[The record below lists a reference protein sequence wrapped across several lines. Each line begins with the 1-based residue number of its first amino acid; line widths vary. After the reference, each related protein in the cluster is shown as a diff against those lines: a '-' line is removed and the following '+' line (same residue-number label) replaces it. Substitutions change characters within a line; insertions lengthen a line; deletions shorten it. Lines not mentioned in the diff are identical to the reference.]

1 MVTVPQVR
9 GARAM
14 LKLTV
19 AEGARM
25 AGLAPNTIVRVE
37 SDKSVNTATLQV
49 IRHALEE
56 AGVQFIPANDGGP
69 GVRLKAKGK
78 A

>member
-1 MVTVPQVR
+1 
-9 GARAM
+9 M

-19 AEGARM
+19 AEVARM
-25 AGLAPNTIVRVE
+25 AGVAPNTIVRVE
-37 SDKSVNTATLQV
+37 ADKSVNSATLQV